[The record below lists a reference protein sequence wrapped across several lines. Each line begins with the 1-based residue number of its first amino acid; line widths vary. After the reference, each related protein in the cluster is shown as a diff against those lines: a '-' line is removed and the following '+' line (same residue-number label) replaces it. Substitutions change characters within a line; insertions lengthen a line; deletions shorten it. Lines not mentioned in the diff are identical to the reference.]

1 MIIVAITG
9 MPGAGK
15 STVAQALESLKMRR
29 IAMGDMIRLETKRRG
44 LATDDKNMG
53 AVMRELRERFGAGAV
68 AELTIRELRR
78 SDGRTVIVDG
88 IRSVAEVEA
97 FKKEG
102 KVKLLA
108 VVASPRRRY
117 ELLLQRG
124 RSDDPLNV
132 ESFNKRDERE
142 LSIGI
147 GSAIAMA
154 DEVISNEHSS
164 AEQLARAAVE
174 VVRKW
179 LSEGEQSN

>member
-1 MIIVAITG
+1 MKIVAITG

-15 STVAQALESLKMRR
+15 STVAQALQALNMRH

-44 LATDDKNMG
+44 LPTDDRNMG

-68 AELTIRELRR
+68 AELTIRELRK
-78 SDGRTVIVDG
+78 SDGRTVVVDG

-97 FKKEG
+97 FKREG
-102 KVKLLA
+102 NVKLLA
-108 VVASPRRRY
+108 VVASPKRRY
-117 ELLLQRG
+117 ELLLERG
-124 RSDDPLNV
+124 RSDDPLDV
-132 ESFNKRDERE
+132 AGFNKRDERE

-154 DEVISNEHSS
+154 DEVVSNEHSS
-164 AEQLARAAVE
+164 VEQLAKAAVE

-179 LSEGEQSN
+179 LSDGGSN